1 MNSAVR
7 LTAMLIDSAAARVA
21 EYFMEPYS
29 EGDKHYHSSAIEHC
43 LCLEGCLLVEQ
54 DEAPTL
60 VLCPGQRV
68 EIAAG
73 VTHRVSNTEGIPCRY
88 LVVQGTGPYDFVT
101 V

>member
-1 MNSAVR
+1 MNSVAR
-7 LTAMLIDSAAARVA
+7 LTAMLIDSAAAWVA

-29 EGDKHYHSSAIEHC
+29 KWDKHYHLSATEHC

-54 DEAPTL
+54 DAAPPL
-60 VLCPGQRV
+60 VLRPGQRV

-73 VTHRVSNTEGIPCRY
+73 VNHRVSNTESIPCRY
-88 LVVQGTGPYDFVT
+88 IVVQGTGPYDFVT